1 MLTALLTWL
10 INLWRGLRNA
20 WRRLLHRRPYWARI
34 EIGGALPEFAEAPT
48 RWRRLLG
55 AQEPL
60 SLQSLRRRFE
70 RLTDDPH
77 ARGAL
82 VVIRDLSAGWAT
94 VQSLRD
100 ILGELRAAD
109 KGVIVQ
115 LSGAGTREYLA
126 ASAADR
132 IIMPPTAYLN
142 LLGVRAEAQFL
153 ADSLRLAGVEA
164 EVIAVSPYKSGGDQL
179 ARAEIS
185 PEARE
190 QLERLVE
197 QRYELAVRGISDA
210 RGIADEDVRRLI
222 DAAPHLATAAAEC
235 GLIDAALYDDELEA
249 YLRAYD
255 GEAPAQGAP
264 EPRLIE
270 WGQAARRMPLPML
283 RRERRHIGVV
293 SVTGAI
299 TQGATRR
306 SPLPLPIF
314 GGAMAGSDSVS
325 QALRRAERDRRLAA
339 LVLHIDSPGGDSFAS
354 DLIWREVLRV
364 AKGRPVVV
372 SMGDAAA
379 SGGYYIAAP
388 AQAIVAQPSTLTGS
402 IGVYAVR
409 PNLSGLLEKA
419 EVGTAVIA
427 RGARSGLYSP
437 LAAMSAEER
446 AALGRTVGETYAA
459 FKERVRA
466 GRGLSEERLEPIAG
480 GRVWTGAEA
489 ARLGLV
495 DLLGGLPTAVAR
507 ARELAGLPADRR
519 APLVVYR
526 GGRGHSAPQPF
537 AEPADPPAALAAL
550 LGDALRPRVLAALPW
565 VIWER

>member
-1 MLTALLTWL
+1 MLTVLLIGI
-10 INLWRGLRNA
+10 INLWRGARNA
-20 WRRLLHRRPYWARI
+20 WRRLLHRSPYWARI
-34 EIGGALPEFAEAPT
+34 EISGALPEFAEPPT

-60 SLQSLRRRFE
+60 SLQSLRRRLE
-70 RLTDDPH
+70 RLADDPH

-82 VVIRDLSAGWAT
+82 FVFDDLAVGWAG
-94 VQSLRD
+94 VQSLQQILRD
-100 ILGELRAAD
+100 LRAAG
-109 KGVIVQ
+109 KGAVA
-115 LSGAGTREYLA
+115 LLPAADTRSYLA
-126 ASAADR
+126 ACAADR

-142 LLGVRAEAQFL
+142 MLGVRAEAQFF

-179 ARAEIS
+179 GKATIS

-197 QRYELAVRGISDA
+197 QRYELLVRGVADA
-210 RGIADEDVRRLI
+210 RGIADEEVRRLI
-222 DAAPHLATAAAEC
+222 DTGPHLATAACEA
-235 GLIDAALYDDELEA
+235 GLIDAALYEDELA
-249 YLRAYD
+249 ATLRAPGD
-255 GEAPAQGAP
+255 ADAKDA

-270 WGQAARRMPLPML
+270 WGAAARRMPLPLL
-283 RRERRHIGVV
+283 RRERRHVGVV

-299 TQGATRR
+299 SAGPSRR

-314 GGAMAGSDSVS
+314 GGALAGSDSVS
-325 QALRRAERDRRLAA
+325 AALRRAERDRRLAA
-339 LVLHIDSPGGDSFAS
+339 LVLHVDSPGGDSFAS

-388 AQAIVAQPSTLTGS
+388 ARVIVAQPATITGS

-409 PNLSGLLEKA
+409 PNIAGLLEKA

-427 RGARSGLYSP
+427 RGARSGLFSP
-437 LAAMSAEER
+437 LAPLNDEER
-446 AALGRTVGETYAA
+446 AALARTIGETYAA

-466 GRGLSEERLEPIAG
+466 GRGLSEQQLEPIAG

-489 ARLGLV
+489 AQIGLV
-495 DLLGGLPTAVAR
+495 DLLGGLPAAVAK
-507 ARELAGLPADRR
+507 ARELAGLPADPR
-519 APLVVYR
+519 APIVLYR
-526 GGRGHSAPQPF
+526 GGRGHTQPKPF
-537 AEPADPPAALAAL
+537 AEPPDPPAALAAL
-550 LGDALRPRVLAALPW
+550 LGDALRPRILAALPW

>member
-1 MLTALLTWL
+1 MLATLLTWL
-10 INLWRGLRNA
+10 INLWRGARNA
-20 WRRLLHRRPYWARI
+20 WRRLLHRRPYWVRL
-34 EIGGALPEFAEAPT
+34 EISGALPEFAEPIG

-60 SLQSLRRRFE
+60 SLQSLRRRLE
-70 RLTDDPH
+70 RLADDPH

-82 VVIRDLSAGWAT
+82 LIIGDLGAGWAT
-94 VQSLRD
+94 TQSFQE
-100 ILGELRAAD
+100 ILKNLHASG
-109 KGVIVQ
+109 KGVVAQ
-115 LSGAGTREYLA
+115 LSGADTRAYLA
-126 ASAADR
+126 ACAADR
-132 IIMPPTAYLN
+132 IVMPPTAYLN

-185 PEARE
+185 PEARA

-197 QRYELAVRGISDA
+197 QRYELVVRGIADARGISD
-210 RGIADEDVRRLI
+210 DEVRRLI
-222 DAAPHLATAAAEC
+222 DTAPHRASPAAEA
-235 GLIDAALYDDELEA
+235 GLLDAALYDDEIEA
-249 YLRAYD
+249 YLRAYG
-255 GEAPAQGAP
+255 GEPAAGAPAPA
-264 EPRLIE
+264 LIE
-270 WGQAARRMPLPML
+270 WGSAARRMPLPML

-299 TQGATRR
+299 TAGPSRR

-388 AQAIVAQPSTLTGS
+388 ARAIVAQPATLTGS

-427 RGARSGLYSP
+427 RGARSGLFSP
-437 LAAMSAEER
+437 LAAMSDEER
-446 AALGRTVGETYAA
+446 AALRRTVGETYSA

-480 GRVWTGAEA
+480 GRVWSGAEA
-489 ARLGLV
+489 AQLGLV
-495 DLLGGLPTAVAR
+495 DVLGGLPTAVAK
-507 ARELAGLPADRR
+507 ARELAGLPADER
-519 APLVVYR
+519 APLVLYR
-526 GGRGHSAPQPF
+526 GGRGQSAPKPF
-537 AEPADPPAALAAL
+537 ADPPDPPAALAAL
-550 LGDALRPRVLAALPW
+550 LGDALRPRILAALPW
-565 VIWER
+565 VLWER